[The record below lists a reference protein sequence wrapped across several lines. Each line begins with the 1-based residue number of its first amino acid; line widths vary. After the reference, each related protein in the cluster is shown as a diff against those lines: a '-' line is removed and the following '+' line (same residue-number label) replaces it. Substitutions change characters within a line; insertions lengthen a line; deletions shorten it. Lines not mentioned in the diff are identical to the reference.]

1 MSLAS
6 NDNSSSDPQGSY
18 VDAFD
23 SNVPADTSQNA
34 LGEQVFTFHLG
45 QFNVDGQMTVEPTF
59 ETVTADEVG
68 DYHYT
73 VKMNWYAKPNT
84 GWHKLFRFQVDGDD
98 ITDSNGDDITVVTDP
113 YAWMEGKSSY
123 RDRSGRFAHD
133 ATDLNSQAP
142 GVEGDVVWLDS
153 SYSRPSDIAGKSVPG
168 ETWTEDNGSVINLL
182 ETTGELMLGGA
193 HLNVFNSVNSVP
205 HSAKMLYRDV
215 TGAEVSN
222 NTTMDLHA
230 AAYGGVTR
238 SSDLNPTFLTN
249 NKNATNFEDS
259 VSKDFLRHM
268 ANEVMGGY
276 AAGAKRGLVDIFNNE
291 AALLN
296 AIQDRTKAI
305 ENIVRGNGLDD
316 ISLGSVI
323 TQLEESHHKILTDAA
338 GATTF
343 ASLPNRIE
351 NNNYAAFDAS
361 CNVAQLY
368 DKMLDP
374 STHAQY
380 VDISSVKY
388 NTVSDASNIGLKI
401 VKQFLTYIQTAT
413 DPADQAK
420 MLKRLDNLFTPN
432 ETVMDW
438 SGNYHSQ
445 LRSDA
450 LAAMKATNNQI
461 PFNSGVGG
469 ADATD
474 GSINKVITTDGV
486 VAGVVDLSD
495 GNPVTGL
502 NKSLDGLV
510 YDKLTVGNDLYDY
523 RRRRNKYDFMEVL
536 QRGDTICFTVTINPL
551 VSTPLGNNPI
561 APRIYKYEITLQ
573 DAEGVNYTAI
583 NNLGIANSSIYATTT
598 D

>member
-6 NDNSSSDPQGSY
+6 NDNSGSDPQGSY

-23 SNVPADTSQNA
+23 NNVPADTAQNA

-59 ETVTADEVG
+59 ETVTADVVG

-73 VKMNWYAKPNT
+73 VKMNWYAQPNT

-98 ITDSNGDDITVVTDP
+98 ITDSNSDDITIVTDP
-113 YAWMEGKSSY
+113 YAWMEGKNSY
-123 RDRSGRFAHD
+123 RDRSIRFAHD
-133 ATDLNSQAP
+133 ATDLNGHPAT
-142 GVEGDVVWLDS
+142 VDGDDVWLDS

-182 ETTGELMLGGA
+182 ETTGELMIGGA
-193 HLNVFNSVNSVP
+193 HLNVFNSVNSGP
-205 HSAKMLYRDV
+205 HSVKMLYRDV

-291 AALLN
+291 AALFN

-305 ENIVRGNGLDD
+305 ENIVRDGEDD

-323 TQLEESHHKILTDAA
+323 TQLEASHHTILTDAA

-401 VKQFLTYIQTAT
+401 VKQFLTYIQTA

-438 SGNYHSQ
+438 SGNYHNHY
-445 LRSDA
+445 RPTA
-450 LAAMKATNNQI
+450 LAAMHATNNQI

-474 GSINKVITTDGV
+474 GSINKVIFADVGV
-486 VAGVVDLSD
+486 DSGVIDLSD
-495 GNPVTGL
+495 GNAVSGL
-502 NKSLDGLV
+502 GATLADGFV
-510 YDKLTVGNDLYDY
+510 YDKLTVSHNLYDY

-573 DAEGVNYTAI
+573 DAENVDYTKI
-583 NNLGIANSSIYATTT
+583 NNLGINHSNIYATTA
-598 D
+598 